1 MMTIEK
7 LPTLKTSRLT
17 LRRFSPDDGQ
27 QIFDNYASDPMVA
40 RYVTWNAHTSPEQS
54 SHLAKVF
61 HDGGMGAYQW
71 AIILNET
78 GQLIGNI
85 SLVETDAEEKNGKF
99 GYVLGQK
106 WWNMG
111 LATEALT
118 EILRF
123 LFEECG
129 FESITGEH
137 DVLNPASGKVME
149 KCGLQYVGQDVKPV
163 PAKNIQADIYVRRIT
178 RQRWCQINRKELP

>member
-1 MMTIEK
+1 MTIDQ
-7 LPTLKTSRLT
+7 LPTLTTPRLT
-17 LRRFSPDDGQ
+17 LRRFSEQDGQ

-54 SHLAKVF
+54 RQLAKAF
-61 HDGGMGAYQW
+61 HDGSFGAYQW
-71 AIILNET
+71 AIVLNQT

-85 SLVETDAEEKNGKF
+85 SLVETDAEKKNGMF

-118 EILRF
+118 ETLRF
-123 LFEECG
+123 LFKECG
-129 FESITGEH
+129 FETITGEYAI
-137 DVLNPASGKVME
+137 LNPASGKVME
-149 KCGLQYVGQDVKPV
+149 KCGLEFVRQDVKLV
-163 PAKNIQADIYVRRIT
+163 PAKNKQVDIIVRRIT
-178 RQRWCQINRKELP
+178 RDRWYQINRKELP

>member
-1 MMTIEK
+1 MTIEK

-40 RYVTWNAHTSPEQS
+40 RFVTWSAHTSPKQS
-54 SHLAKVF
+54 TQLAKAF
-61 HDGGMGAYQW
+61 HDGGLGAYQW
-71 AIILNET
+71 AVILNET

-85 SLVETDAEEKNGKF
+85 SLVETDAEEKNGKC

-118 EILRF
+118 EMLRF
-123 LFEECG
+123 LFEERG

-149 KCGLQYVGQDVKPV
+149 KCGFEYAGQGVRPV
-163 PAKNIQADIYVRRIT
+163 PDKNTQVDIYIRRIT
-178 RQRWCQINRKELP
+178 RQRWYKINRKDLP